1 LTAKYCLEKED
12 LVQELLKEFGDDT
25 VQSLH
30 SFFYVFAKEFVT
42 QLQMSFAEL
51 DIIEIE
57 NDVVKKI
64 LLKEEP
70 LEPAHAQTLYFI
82 VGFVASA
89 VKKEGIHRQK
99 NGFLFKVFA
108 ERNCL
113 TKAGIAKAWQLGMLP
128 MQRTD
133 RVNKGGLHYS
143 TLHLY
148 KTMVIVEQIYCVLLT
163 DDNLLAFGPVAL
175 KRHHERISADDKIC
189 SLLACA
195 LGKNGNGV
203 DEVVDYALRTFACI
217 RGSDYASKLLF

>member
-1 LTAKYCLEKED
+1 
-12 LVQELLKEFGDDT
+12 
-25 VQSLH
+25 
-30 SFFYVFAKEFVT
+30 
-42 QLQMSFAEL
+42 M
-51 DIIEIE
+51 
-57 NDVVKKI
+57 KKT

-82 VGFVASA
+82 VGVVASA
-89 VKKEGIHRQK
+89 EKKEGTRRQK

-113 TKAGIAKAWQLGMLP
+113 TKAGITKGRQLGMLP

-133 RVNKGGLHYS
+133 CVNKGGLHYP

-148 KTMVIVEQIYCVLLT
+148 KTMVIMERIYCI
-163 DDNLLAFGPVAL
+163 AL
-175 KRHHERISADDKIC
+175 KRLHERISVDDKIC

-203 DEVVDYALRTFACI
+203 DEVVDYAL
-217 RGSDYASKLLF
+217 

>member
-1 LTAKYCLEKED
+1 
-12 LVQELLKEFGDDT
+12 VQELLKEFGDDT

-42 QLQMSFAEL
+42 QLQMSFAEP

-70 LEPAHAQTLYFI
+70 LEPGHAQTLYFI

-89 VKKEGIHRQK
+89 VKKEGICRQK

-113 TKAGIAKAWQLGMLP
+113 TEAGITKAWQLGMLP

-133 RVNKGGLHYS
+133 CVNKGGLHYP

-148 KTMVIVEQIYCVLLT
+148 KTMVIVERIYCALKT
-163 DDNLLAFGPVAL
+163 DDNNSAQSL
-175 KRHHERISADDKIC
+175 KRPHERISADDKIC

-203 DEVVDYALRTFACI
+203 DEVVDYALRTFAQV